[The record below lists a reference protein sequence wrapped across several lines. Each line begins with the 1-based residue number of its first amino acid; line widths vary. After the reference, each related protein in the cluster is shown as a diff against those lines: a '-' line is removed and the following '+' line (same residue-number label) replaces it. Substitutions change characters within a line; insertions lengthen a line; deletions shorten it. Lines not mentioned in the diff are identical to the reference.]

1 MKDEKRYR
9 SAYPIPTVSQ
19 SDPAFNPIFTID
31 LMWRGPSWAAPNY
44 FILEGLRRLN
54 ETSLYKEIGQKWVN
68 QALTKDLWEMWNPLT
83 GEGYG
88 VKDLGMSTSVVDIIY
103 KLKQIQSL

>member
-1 MKDEKRYR
+1 MFPILLPEIKPSHQKAILDALKDPKKYN
-9 SAYPIPTVSQ
+9 SNYSIPTVSQ

-54 ETSLYKEIGQKWVN
+54 ETALYK
-68 QALTKDLWEMWNPLT
+68 
-83 GEGYG
+83 
-88 VKDLGMSTSVVDIIY
+88 
-103 KLKQIQSL
+103 